1 MLAYS
6 YTQNVVDVL
15 GELFMAGFT
24 AEILVR
30 LEMRVP
36 KDMKMCLLRR
46 TVRTRR
52 RARLILV

>member
-36 KDMKMCLLRR
+36 KDMKMRLLRR